1 MLPIEKQDLLSL
13 FADRRRWCQQ
23 AEARDAQG
31 NPIRFS
37 ASAAVSW
44 DITGALCRLF
54 GWSRACILFG
64 QLERHLLGGKHP
76 YRYNRVPEID
86 SMVALQVFNDQT
98 DMTFET
104 LLSRL
109 ASIPVW
115 RGRSRRT
122 DNLEQ
127 PVSQSSGND
136 RIPDHARSC

>member
-1 MLPIEKQDLLSL
+1 MTPEEKGQLLVL
-13 FADRRRWCQQ
+13 LGHKEQWCQQ

-31 NPIRFS
+31 DPVRFN

-54 GWSRACILFG
+54 GWSRAQVLFG

-86 SMVALQVFNDQT
+86 SMVALQVFNDRA

-104 LLSRL
+104 LFSRL

-115 RGRSRRT
+115 RGRYRRSE
-122 DNLEQ
+122 NHENQ
-127 PVSQSSGND
+127 PAKDQETAGC
-136 RIPDHARSC
+136 RTA